1 MKRAVLL
8 SSLMMTLAASSASA
22 ADAAHG
28 KVVYEK
34 CAACHPLTPG
44 ATEVGPSLA
53 GIIGRKAASQDDF
66 RYSTAM
72 RRSNI
77 VWDEKTIDAYLA
89 DPQGYIKGNRMPF
102 AGLPDQKDREDVIA
116 YLKEAAK

>member
-1 MKRAVLL
+1 
-8 SSLMMTLAASSASA
+8 MMALAASSASA
-22 ADAAHG
+22 ADVAHG

-34 CAACHPLTPG
+34 CAACHLLTPG

-53 GIIGRKAASQDDF
+53 GIMGRKAASQDDF